1 MSGDNRLIL
10 TNKNE
15 TFGEPITDYYYDS
28 FEYTYSLNSDRAIS
42 FKVLKTNVNRD
53 AFDLIQNEAVLI
65 WEGQRYVIKST
76 ELDSQDNMVVCTV
89 EAPHIMTEFQH
100 HYIEKDLE
108 NEELNEDVSYDDKVL
123 KESSQADEV
132 RLDTD
137 GEDNN
142 LSYTLEQYLDFG
154 FKNNKLGFTY
164 KIIGKSKT
172 LAKVESLG
180 DKNGLEY
187 LSEGAELFDYIYF
200 ADNKHFYIYIADSF
214 YKKSESIIRYKY
226 NLKDLKVSSK
236 TTDIKTY
243 IKGYGKKKTAK
254 ETKNYNPIKT
264 PQLEFTGNFIKKGTW
279 RTETGGASIEREFEC
294 KWGNETLIFNLKL
307 GPKGGLWNTYLDNE
321 YVGTLRS
328 WSRTASSRKVVVSKG
343 IKKGT
348 HTFKAVFAGADSNI
362 NYKDEKPTGYVGTER
377 TVILNLTSILK
388 GEELYH
394 YKAEYKSPNYSTYGH
409 AQAATVYDDKVNS
422 KAELLDLLKEQIND
436 EPTVEVS
443 TNYFG
448 YDDINENS
456 IVHMEH
462 EPLGIGMDLK
472 VVEMKKF
479 HPLTKKPS
487 EISFSNKSEDLLSIQ
502 RRINKNLKTINS
514 KNFTSSIT
522 STGSSNVGLNYDV
535 VGSVAIE

>member
-1 MSGDNRLIL
+1 MSSDNRLIL

-15 TFGEPITDYYYDS
+15 TFGEPITDYYYGS

-42 FKVLKTNVNRD
+42 FKVLKTNVNKD
-53 AFDLIQNEAVLI
+53 VFNLIQNEAMLI
-65 WEGQRYVIKST
+65 WEGQRYIIKST
-76 ELDSQDNMVVCTV
+76 ELDSQDNMVICTV

-108 NEELNEDVSYDDKVL
+108 NEELNEDVIYDDKVL
-123 KESSQADEV
+123 KESGQADEV
-132 RLDTD
+132 SLNTSE
-137 GEDNN
+137 EDNN
-142 LSYTLEQYLDFG
+142 LSYTLEQYLEFG

-164 KIIGKSKT
+164 EIIGESKT

-187 LSEGAELFDYIYF
+187 LSEGAELFNYIYF

-254 ETKNYNPIKT
+254 ETKNYSPIKT
-264 PQLEFTGNFIKKGTW
+264 PQLDLTGDFIKTGTW
-279 RTETGGASIEREFEC
+279 RTETGGARIERELEC

-328 WSRTASSRKVVVSKG
+328 WSRTASSRKVVISKG

-348 HTFKAVFAGADSNI
+348 HTFKAIFAGADSNI
-362 NYKDEKPTGYVGTER
+362 NYKDEKPAGYVGTER

-514 KNFTSSIT
+514 KNFTSSTT